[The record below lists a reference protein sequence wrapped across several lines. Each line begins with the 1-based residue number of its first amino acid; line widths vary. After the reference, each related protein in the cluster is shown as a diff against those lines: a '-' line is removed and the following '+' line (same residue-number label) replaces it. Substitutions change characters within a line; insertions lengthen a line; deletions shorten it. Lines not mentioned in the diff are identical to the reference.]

1 VIEHIMQEEANL
13 RAQVEAFSG
22 RRGEKPYLVLEEM
35 LTRLL
40 IKLDRIES
48 DGRDDIRTAR
58 KNAVKAVNSTI
69 DLLES
74 RAAAS
79 ASAQEPKQ
87 DQDQAMQYATTPDQT
102 MQTDDTPQNCESVA
116 DEMQT
121 ETVQQTAAAQAADAN
136 AEIREMTLDSEVAC

>member
-1 VIEHIMQEEANL
+1 VIEQIMIEETNL
-13 RAQVEAFSG
+13 RSQVEAFGG
-22 RRGEKPYLVLEEM
+22 RRGEKSYIVLEEM

-74 RAAAS
+74 RAAAN
-79 ASAQEPKQ
+79 AQEPKQ
-87 DQDQAMQYATTPDQT
+87 DQVVQDDSVQDQT
-102 MQTDDTPQNCESVA
+102 MQTDNVQQNCAPVA

-121 ETVQQTAAAQAADAN
+121 ETVQQAAEDTTDAN
-136 AEIREMTLDSEVAC
+136 TEIREMTLDSEVAC